1 MKKLSGLL
9 AVSLVAVMMAPA
21 AFADIASTEYV
32 DKNMEVKAN
41 KKTSDVELDDKDDI
55 SYPSVAAAF
64 SIAGIALGDN
74 AVIKEQGTDSAN
86 KALVTNAK
94 GTVETGQIKAGMIAN
109 GAVGTGNIVDKA
121 VTTAKIADENVT
133 TATIANLAV
142 TTEKIADAN
151 VTEGKLAT
159 DSVTPLKVKDGLVKG
174 SGSVSVERDPTTGVI
189 TVSGTDTQYDDAA
202 LARRVTTLENTG
214 VTKEKIDAI
223 AKKQDKLVA
232 SGENANIVG
241 SDGVSVSIGTN
252 GKITVAGNQTAI
264 NSALDGKQDKLTA
277 GTGIKIDTNNTI
289 STDGLAT
296 NSDLTALQKTVSGHT
311 TSIDRLD
318 GADTVDGSVKQ
329 QIKKAKSD
337 LTTDIQANTTAAA
350 EAKSAA
356 EAAQAT
362 AKKAVVANN
371 AITAGTGTKI
381 TYDAKGLVTGS
392 TSLAASDIPALTTGK
407 ITGLD
412 DALAAK
418 FVAPGTSVTS
428 KDGTYTLT
436 MKVADGKPTYAW
448 ESIGR

>member
-362 AKKAVVANN
+362 AKKAVVANT
-371 AITAGTGTKI
+371 AITGSTKTKI
-381 TYDAKGLVTGS
+381 TYDAKGLVTGGS
-392 TSLAASDIPALTTGK
+392 DLTAADIPTLTTGK
-407 ITGLD
+407 ISGLD
-412 DALAAK
+412 GALAAK

-428 KDGTYTLT
+428 TDGTYTLT

-448 ESIGR
+448 EIIGR

>member
-9 AVSLVAVMMAPA
+9 AVSLVAFMMAPA

-41 KKTSDVELDDKDDI
+41 KKTSDVELNDKDDI

-142 TTEKIADAN
+142 TTGKIADAN

-159 DSVTPLKVKDGLVKG
+159 DSVTPLKVKNGLIKPGANVT
-174 SGSVSVERDPTTGVI
+174 VSRDETTGVVTI
-189 TVSGTDTQYDDAA
+189 SSEDTKYTLPTATDKTLGGVKVDTAMSETSTNPVQNKVANAAIAVAQKTADKGVADAA
-202 LARRVTTLENTG
+202 A
-214 VTKEKIDAI
+214 A
-223 AKKQDKLVA
+223 Q
-232 SGENANIVG
+232 
-241 SDGVSVSIGTN
+241 
-252 GKITVAGNQTAI
+252 
-264 NSALDGKQDKLTA
+264 
-277 GTGIKIDTNNTI
+277 
-289 STDGLAT
+289 
-296 NSDLTALQKTVSGHT
+296 
-311 TSIDRLD
+311 
-318 GADTVDGSVKQ
+318 
-329 QIKKAKSD
+329 
-337 LTTDIQANTTAAA
+337 TTAN
-350 EAKSAA
+350 
-356 EAAQAT
+356 
-362 AKKAVVANN
+362 KAVVANN

>member
-9 AVSLVAVMMAPA
+9 AVSLVAIMMAPA

-41 KKTSDVELDDKDDI
+41 KKTSGEELKIDDEVG
-55 SYPSVAAAF
+55 YPSVAAAF

-121 VTTAKIADENVT
+121 VTTAKIADANVT
-133 TATIANLAV
+133 TA
-142 TTEKIADAN
+142 KIADAN

-159 DSVTPLKVKDGLVKG
+159 DSVTPLKVKNGLIKPGANVT
-174 SGSVSVERDPTTGVI
+174 VSRDETTGVVTI
-189 TVSGTDTQYDDAA
+189 SSEDTKYTLPTATDKNLGGVKVDTAMSDTSTNPVQNKVANAAIADAKKTADKGVADAA
-202 LARRVTTLENTG
+202 
-214 VTKEKIDAI
+214 
-223 AKKQDKLVA
+223 
-232 SGENANIVG
+232 
-241 SDGVSVSIGTN
+241 
-252 GKITVAGNQTAI
+252 
-264 NSALDGKQDKLTA
+264 
-277 GTGIKIDTNNTI
+277 
-289 STDGLAT
+289 
-296 NSDLTALQKTVSGHT
+296 
-311 TSIDRLD
+311 
-318 GADTVDGSVKQ
+318 
-329 QIKKAKSD
+329 
-337 LTTDIQANTTAAA
+337 
-350 EAKSAA
+350 
-356 EAAQAT
+356 AAQAT
-362 AKKAVVANN
+362 ANKAVVANN

>member
-252 GKITVAGNQTAI
+252 GKITVAGNQEA
-264 NSALDGKQDKLTA
+264 
-277 GTGIKIDTNNTI
+277 IDTALAGKI
-289 STDGLAT
+289 PVPSAT
-296 NSDLTALQKTVSGHT
+296 NNNGTLVLTYNTET
-311 TSIDRLD
+311 
-318 GADTVDGSVKQ
+318 
-329 QIKKAKSD
+329 KA
-337 LTTDIQANTTAAA
+337 
-350 EAKSAA
+350 
-356 EAAQAT
+356 
-362 AKKAVVANN
+362 
-371 AITAGTGTKI
+371 
-381 TYDAKGLVTGS
+381 
-392 TSLAASDIPALTTGK
+392 
-407 ITGLD
+407 
-412 DALAAK
+412 
-418 FVAPGTSVTS
+418 
-428 KDGTYTLT
+428 
-436 MKVADGKPTYAW
+436 YAW

>member
-41 KKTSDVELDDKDDI
+41 KKTSDVKLDDKDDI

>member
-9 AVSLVAVMMAPA
+9 AVSLVAIMMAPA

-41 KKTSDVELDDKDDI
+41 KKTSGEELKIDDEVG
-55 SYPSVAAAF
+55 YPSVAAAF

-121 VTTAKIADENVT
+121 VTTAKIADANVT
-133 TATIANLAV
+133 TAKIADANV
-142 TTEKIADAN
+142 TTAKIADAN

-159 DSVTPLKVKDGLVKG
+159 DSVTPLKVKNGLIKPGANVT
-174 SGSVSVERDPTTGVI
+174 VSRDETTGVVTI
-189 TVSGTDTQYDDAA
+189 SSEDTKYTLPTATDKNLGGVKVDTAMSDTSTNPVQNKVANAAIADAKKTADKGVADAA
-202 LARRVTTLENTG
+202 
-214 VTKEKIDAI
+214 
-223 AKKQDKLVA
+223 
-232 SGENANIVG
+232 
-241 SDGVSVSIGTN
+241 
-252 GKITVAGNQTAI
+252 
-264 NSALDGKQDKLTA
+264 
-277 GTGIKIDTNNTI
+277 
-289 STDGLAT
+289 
-296 NSDLTALQKTVSGHT
+296 
-311 TSIDRLD
+311 
-318 GADTVDGSVKQ
+318 
-329 QIKKAKSD
+329 
-337 LTTDIQANTTAAA
+337 
-350 EAKSAA
+350 
-356 EAAQAT
+356 AAQAT
-362 AKKAVVANN
+362 ANKAVVANN

>member
-41 KKTSDVELDDKDDI
+41 KKTSDVELNDKDDI

-142 TTEKIADAN
+142 TTGKIADAN

-159 DSVTPLKVKDGLVKG
+159 DSVTPLKVKDGLIKPGANVT
-174 SGSVSVERDPTTGVI
+174 VSRDETTGVVTI
-189 TVSGTDTQYDDAA
+189 SSEDTKYTLPTATDKTLGGVKVDTAMSETSTNPVQNKVANAAIAVAQKTADKGVADAA
-202 LARRVTTLENTG
+202 
-214 VTKEKIDAI
+214 
-223 AKKQDKLVA
+223 
-232 SGENANIVG
+232 
-241 SDGVSVSIGTN
+241 
-252 GKITVAGNQTAI
+252 
-264 NSALDGKQDKLTA
+264 
-277 GTGIKIDTNNTI
+277 
-289 STDGLAT
+289 
-296 NSDLTALQKTVSGHT
+296 
-311 TSIDRLD
+311 
-318 GADTVDGSVKQ
+318 
-329 QIKKAKSD
+329 
-337 LTTDIQANTTAAA
+337 
-350 EAKSAA
+350 
-356 EAAQAT
+356 AAQT
-362 AKKAVVANN
+362 TANN
-371 AITAGTGTKI
+371 ALLKATYDSEVGTVSATNMGTTAKTVVSAIKEIKSAVGATVKTDQGTTNKDKAVITDSNGKVTTGQIATGMIADGTIVNADISDTAEIAQTKI
-381 TYDAKGLVTGS
+381 SGLKK
-392 TSLAASDIPALTTGK
+392 A
-407 ITGLD
+407 LD
-412 DALAAK
+412 DKIPVPSATNNN
-418 FVAPGTSVTS
+418 GTLVL
-428 KDGTYTLT
+428 TYNTET
-436 MKVADGKPTYAW
+436 KTYAW

>member
-41 KKTSDVELDDKDDI
+41 KKTSGEELKSNDEVG
-55 SYPSVAAAF
+55 YPSVAAAF
-64 SIAGIALGDN
+64 SIANIALGDQ
-74 AVIKEQGTDSAN
+74 AVIKDQGTDNKN
-86 KALVTNAK
+86 KALITNK
-94 GTVETGQIKAGMIAN
+94 NGSVETGQIKAGMIAN

-159 DSVTPLKVKDGLVKG
+159 DSVTPLKVKEGLIKPGANVT
-174 SGSVSVERDPTTGVI
+174 VSRDKTTGVVTISSEDTKYTLPTATDKNLGGVKVDTAMSETSTNPVQNKVANAAIAVAQKTADKGVADAAAAQTTADNTASAVNNATTGLATKASKTYVDDELAKKQNTLKQGTNI
-189 TVSGTDTQYDDAA
+189 TIGTDGTISATYEYNDSA

-232 SGENANIVG
+232 SGEKANIAG
-241 SDGVSVSIGTN
+241 SNGVSVSIGTN
-252 GKITVAGNQTAI
+252 GKITVAGNQKAI
-264 NSALDGKQDKLTA
+264 
-277 GTGIKIDTNNTI
+277 
-289 STDGLAT
+289 
-296 NSDLTALQKTVSGHT
+296 
-311 TSIDRLD
+311 
-318 GADTVDGSVKQ
+318 
-329 QIKKAKSD
+329 
-337 LTTDIQANTTAAA
+337 
-350 EAKSAA
+350 
-356 EAAQAT
+356 
-362 AKKAVVANN
+362 
-371 AITAGTGTKI
+371 
-381 TYDAKGLVTGS
+381 DA
-392 TSLAASDIPALTTGK
+392 
-407 ITGLD
+407 
-412 DALAAK
+412 ALAAK

-428 KDGTYTLT
+428 TDGTYTLT

>member
-159 DSVTPLKVKDGLVKG
+159 DSVTPLKVKDGLIKPGANVT
-174 SGSVSVERDPTTGVI
+174 VSRDETTGVVTI
-189 TVSGTDTQYDDAA
+189 SSEDTKYTLPTATDKKLGGVKVDTEMSETSTNPVQNKVANAAIADAQKTADKGVADAA
-202 LARRVTTLENTG
+202 
-214 VTKEKIDAI
+214 
-223 AKKQDKLVA
+223 
-232 SGENANIVG
+232 
-241 SDGVSVSIGTN
+241 
-252 GKITVAGNQTAI
+252 
-264 NSALDGKQDKLTA
+264 
-277 GTGIKIDTNNTI
+277 
-289 STDGLAT
+289 
-296 NSDLTALQKTVSGHT
+296 
-311 TSIDRLD
+311 
-318 GADTVDGSVKQ
+318 
-329 QIKKAKSD
+329 
-337 LTTDIQANTTAAA
+337 
-350 EAKSAA
+350 
-356 EAAQAT
+356 AAQAT
-362 AKKAVVANN
+362 ANKAVVANN